1 TSPALPQRT
10 ALRSPRSRAP
20 SSKVRPGQNDSDG
33 TSRRGIDT
41 PLRAATLLG
50 AAHQL
55 RVAVGVSVWGS
66 QLARRERLVA
76 RLRTTLG
83 AAVYANASARGAAMR
98 YSEAL
103 DAVTEG

>member
-1 TSPALPQRT
+1 M
-10 ALRSPRSRAP
+10 
-20 SSKVRPGQNDSDG
+20 
-33 TSRRGIDT
+33 
-41 PLRAATLLG
+41 LG